1 VLTETFFCGSIFA
14 KGDMNMIKDRIK
26 EIRTTLSPKLS
37 QTEFGE
43 KLGMS
48 RSEIANLEGGRVDP
62 TPAVINLICM
72 TFDIEPLWLKD
83 GIGEMKKAPADDDEL
98 VDRIMAGEN
107 EFAKSVMKAFAKLD
121 DSEWEKLRE
130 LVDALK
136 KAGL

>member
-1 VLTETFFCGSIFA
+1 
-14 KGDMNMIKDRIK
+14 MIKDRIK

-72 TFDIEPLWLKD
+72 TFDIEPLWLKN

-98 VDRIMAGEN
+98 VDRVMAGEN

-121 DSEWEKLRE
+121 DSEWEKLRD
-130 LVDALK
+130 LVNALK